1 MAMLWHCRDVG
12 AGWVGWENA
21 YPVLG
26 GYRVANYPVLGEL
39 KVYLENQKNV
49 ICTFPIHYLPSH
61 FLIASYTPF
70 WPCYL

>member
-26 GYRVANYPVLGEL
+26 GWGGQLSRFGRT
-39 KVYLENQKNV
+39 KGIENQKIV

-61 FLIASYTPF
+61 FLIASYAPI